1 MPKPIS
7 TTIRVSDKASAPLL
21 TISKNLGKC
30 IGGFM
35 RLNQVSSNAI
45 SINTMGSCE
54 SILQNIDANID
65 EITKSLRQSET
76 AADSLTESMSRSHA
90 GSSNLLSTVK
100 KLAGTY
106 LTLQAA
112 GKVIETSDAIV
123 AGKQRL
129 SLALKEGEVIDE
141 VNRKIMSSANSARAS
156 YTDTLNQVSKLAMNA
171 GDAFS
176 NTDQAIKFVEQ
187 FNKLGALGGASV
199 YESSQAMYQL
209 TQSMAKGK
217 LDGDELRSVMEG
229 MPLVAQTIAEYLG
242 TDVGTMKELAAE
254 GQVTA
259 EVVRNAL
266 LGSAVETDAA
276 FKDMPYTWAQALE
289 VFKNNAI
296 QAFTPVLERIN
307 AIANNQKV
315 QSFIGGLMNG
325 IHGVA
330 NITMFLFDV
339 LSSVFGFIYD
349 NLSWLSPLLMGVL
362 GILGVYLLTTK
373 GLALAQVAYTA
384 VMGAFKAVQGFV
396 TIGYWVLRGSTTAA
410 AAAQTVYNSALL
422 ACPLTWII
430 ILIIALIAII
440 YAVVAAI
447 NKVTGS
453 TISATGIIF
462 GAITTLVAAIWN
474 IVVGVINAIIQFG
487 WTYFVEPWISIIEFV
502 LNVFNGGFNSFGDAV
517 KNLLGNII
525 SWFLSLGKAV
535 TKIIDAIFGTN
546 WTSGLESLQDNVLAW
561 GKNENAITISREAPD
576 LGDIGVN
583 RWEYGDAW
591 ETGYNFGEGIENKV
605 GDMFDFSAYTD
616 GIDEKDYGGVL
627 GEIENNTGKG
637 VDISQEDLKY
647 LRDIAEQQAIN
658 RFTTAE
664 IRVEMNNNNNIN
676 NGMDLDGVVDHL
688 AMRVT
693 EAMDAAAAGA
703 Y

>member
-30 IGGFM
+30 ISGFM

-54 SILQNIDANID
+54 SILQSIDSNVE
-65 EITKSLRQSET
+65 EITKSLRQSEA
-76 AADSLTESMSRSHA
+76 AADGLNESISRSHA
-90 GSSNLLSTVK
+90 GSNNLLSTVK
-100 KLAGTY
+100 RLAGAY
-106 LTLQAA
+106 LTVQAA
-112 GKVIETSDAIV
+112 GNVIETSDSIV

-141 VNRKIMSSANSARAS
+141 VNRKIMASANSARAS

-229 MPLVAQTIAEYLG
+229 MPLVAQTIADYLG

-266 LGSAVETDAA
+266 LGASKETDAT
-276 FKDMPYTWAQALE
+276 FKKMPRTWAQTFE
-289 VFKNNAI
+289 VFKNNAT
-296 QAFTPVLERIN
+296 QAFAPVLERIN
-307 AIANNQKV
+307 AIANNTKV
-315 QSFIGGLMNG
+315 QSFINGLMNG
-325 IHGVA
+325 IQGVA
-330 NITMFLFDV
+330 NATMFLFDV
-339 LSSVFGFIYD
+339 LSAVFGFIYD
-349 NLSWLSPLLMGVL
+349 NW
-362 GILGVYLLTTK
+362 GILQPILIGGLTIL
-373 GLALAQVAYTA
+373 GAYVSAMIAYNT
-384 VMGAFKAVQGFV
+384 VQGISNALKALSAISAV
-396 TIGYWVLRGSTTAA
+396 AHGAAITAEMTATTGLTASQIAFNAA
-410 AAAQTVYNSALL
+410 LY
-422 ACPLTWII
+422 ACPLTWILVI
-430 ILIIALIAII
+430 VIAVIAAIYAII
-440 YAVVAAI
+440 GAI
-447 NKVTGS
+447 NKLTGS
-453 TISATGIIF
+453 TISATGVIF
-462 GAITTLVAAIWN
+462 GAIATAAAAIWN
-474 IVVGVINAIIQFG
+474 TIIGVVNAVIGIGVELYNLIGTFANFFA
-487 WTYFVEPWISIIEFV
+487 
-502 LNVFNGGFNSFGDAV
+502 NVFKNPVGAIVNLFAGMFDFILGIVQSAAKLIDTVLGTDMSSGVKDFRNTVSNAVSDLVGEQTVVMEKADASNYYL
-517 KNLLGNII
+517 KGIDYGNA
-525 SWFLSLGKAV
+525 WDAGYSLGENV
-535 TKIIDAIFGTN
+535 EDTVGNFFDFGAFTDGLDE
-546 WTSGLESLQDNVLAW
+546 TDYSGV
-561 GKNENAITISREAPD
+561 
-576 LGDIGVN
+576 LGDI
-583 RWEYGDAW
+583 
-591 ETGYNFGEGIENKV
+591 ET
-605 GDMFDFSAYTD
+605 
-616 GIDEKDYGGVL
+616 
-627 GEIENNTGKG
+627 NTGKG
-637 VDISQEDLKY
+637 VDISEEDLKY

-676 NGMDLDGVVDHL
+676 NSMDLDGVVDHL